1 MFSFNDLFNTSE
13 RNIVNKYASTIKAI
27 NDREQEIQILSDTQ
41 IQERMRSLIL
51 RHQREDNMAT
61 VLEESF
67 ALTREASKRTL
78 GLRHFDTQ
86 LMGGLVLNSGKL
98 AEMKTGEGKTLVA
111 TLPASFNALS
121 QKGVHIVTVND
132 YLARRDQR
140 WMGQL
145 YRFLGLSVGL
155 VQESQNSV
163 IRKKNYSADITYVTN
178 SELAFD
184 YLRDNMATEP
194 SELVQRPFNYAIV
207 DEVDSILIDE
217 ARTPLII
224 SGVSDTPV
232 EKYVAADEVAN
243 YLKPKVHFTID
254 EKAKNAT
261 LTSQGIVQVQ
271 DLLQIDDL
279 YSTQDPWVPF
289 ILNSIKAR
297 SLFTKDV
304 NYIVKNREIQIVDEF
319 TGRIM
324 PDRRWSDGLH
334 QAIEAKEQVPILKG
348 SETLAS
354 ITYQNFFLLYPKLS
368 GMTGTGKTAEVEFEK
383 IYNLEV
389 NVLPTTKN
397 IVRKDV
403 PDLVYKDEFAKWKA
417 VAKEC
422 ENLHQTGIP
431 ILIGTTSIEKSEI
444 ISQLLSERNIS
455 HQLLNAKPENIK
467 RESEVVA
474 QAGCRFAV
482 TVATNMAGRGTDILL
497 GGNPDF
503 KARKTIRDLFNYI
516 LGVDTIKLSKLK
528 EFSRS
533 DSIYTSEFKDILEL
547 FIGEGITIE
556 EIQENIS
563 LFRISKIDLLE
574 KVLLN
579 VVENGVQDSRESI
592 YKIVAVLYNYFYAK
606 YKKAAEIEKREIKKL
621 GGLYIIGT
629 ERHESQRIDNQLRG
643 RAGRQG
649 DPGCSKFILS
659 LDDNLFR
666 IFGGDKIKNMMSQFN
681 LTDDTPL
688 EASFLTSALN
698 SAQEKVEAFYYDT
711 RKRVFDYDDV
721 LNKQRQAIFKERQT
735 ILNYDSVRAEML
747 LYGEDLI
754 ISLVRDL
761 KLIASSSNSS
771 LDKTEFNKLNTEISY
786 IIGVPYLIVSFEE
799 VSNLNLE
806 QLSSFF
812 LAQFWLTY
820 DLKEIEFETRS
831 PGLIR
836 LLEKSS
842 LLSQID
848 IAWKSHLQKMDIL
861 RDSIGWRSYGQ
872 LDPLLEYKNEA
883 FNLFID
889 TTREIKYNAIYNV
902 LKSRIV

>member
-13 RNIVNKYASTIKAI
+13 RSIVNKYASTIKAI

-41 IQERMRSLIL
+41 IQERMRSLIF
-51 RHQREDNMAT
+51 RYQREDNMAN

-121 QKGVHIVTVND
+121 LKGVHIVTVND

-254 EKAKNAT
+254 EKAKNVT

-297 SLFTKDV
+297 TLFTKDV

-368 GMTGTGKTAEVEFEK
+368 GMTGTAKTAEVELEK

-389 NVLPTTKN
+389 NVLPTTKK
-397 IVRKDV
+397 IARKDV

-422 ENLHQTGIP
+422 EQLHQTGIP

-503 KARKTIRDLFNYI
+503 KARKTVRELFDHI
-516 LGVDTIKLSKLK
+516 LSVDTIKLSELK
-528 EFSRS
+528 EFYRS
-533 DSIYTSEFKDILEL
+533 DSIYRDDFKAILDL
-547 FIGEGITIE
+547 FIVQGITIK

-579 VVENGVQDSRESI
+579 VVENGVQDSCESI
-592 YKIVAVLYNYFYAK
+592 YKIVTVLYNYFYAK
-606 YKKAAEIEKREIKKL
+606 YKKIAEIEKREIKKL

-721 LNKQRQAIFKERQT
+721 LNKQRQAIFRERQT
-735 ILNYDSVRAEML
+735 ILNYDSVRTEML

-761 KLIASSSNSS
+761 KLIASSTNSS
-771 LDKTEFNKLNTEISY
+771 LDKTEFNNLNTEISY

-812 LAQFWLTY
+812 IAQFWLTY